1 MFKLENLL
9 IEANE
14 YHTQYI
20 QKCKVF
26 KILFSGYNKCKY
38 SFGLDELDAVINSK
52 MSVRKAKKIISIQEI
67 NFVELDIFNLP
78 LFVCDLLGK
87 DGNRLKNSPWLYLVD
102 SKNHLY
108 IDLFYAAKLHII
120 PIERQ
125 LNDISFSFDDYDV
138 KFNVTV
144 FNTHAVIYI
153 TEKIRH
159 IK

>member
-1 MFKLENLL
+1 MYKLENVL
-9 IEANE
+9 IETNE

-20 QKCKVF
+20 QKCKAF
-26 KILFSGYNKCKY
+26 KILFSGHDKCKY
-38 SFGLDELDAVINSK
+38 SFGLDEFDAVINSK
-52 MSVRKAKKIISIQEI
+52 MTVRKAKKIISIQEI
-67 NFVELDIFNLP
+67 NFDELDILNLP
-78 LFVCDLLGK
+78 LFICDLLGK
-87 DGNRLKNSPWLYLVD
+87 DGNKLKNSPWLYLVD

-108 IDLFYAAKLHII
+108 VDLFYAAKLHII
-120 PIERQ
+120 PIERYQ
-125 LNDISFSFDDYDV
+125 NDLYFSFDDYDV